1 MPEVATEDTAVMSG
15 TSTGTTGTIAGTIAG
30 TIVARNYIP
39 AARVLAESYRR
50 HHPGAEFAVLVIDAE
65 VDELAAFTEQVP
77 GVRFLGPDDIDL
89 DPSEF
94 GRMALAYSVT
104 EFSTAVKPWLLRTL
118 LADHPVAIYLDPDI
132 EVFAPF
138 AGEVGALALAHS
150 IVLTPH
156 VLEPMPRDGLRP
168 SEADIMASGV
178 FNLGFIGVSREAA
191 PFLAFWAERLR
202 QDAIS
207 SITEQLFTDQRW
219 VDNVPALFDHTVITD
234 PGYNVAYW
242 NVYQRPLSNADGVVR
257 AAGEPVRFVHFSGYR
272 PEKPWL
278 ISTHYADRPRV
289 LLSEYPVLAELAAGY
304 RAKLL
309 DSGYRQALDDI
320 PYRWNE
326 LPDGTPVPMALRRAY
341 RQAWIDSEHKDVPA
355 PPNPFRG
362 DSAADLLRWATAPA
376 TPEQERAGLSR
387 WAVALWQSR
396 TDLQLVYPDPLH
408 SDAEGYRH
416 WCLTSGLNER
426 ELPPTAVVAKPK
438 SAPVP
443 VVAALGANVLGYLT
457 AELGVGEMGRL
468 VHEAVVASGVP
479 VATAVEEFTVSNRT
493 AHPLPEDVSAGD
505 PKYGV
510 SVLVVNADMTAATLR
525 LHPDLGRD
533 RYVIGV
539 WSWELDT
546 FPPAMHPA
554 FGQVDEVWTI
564 SDFCASAIAEHSP
577 VPVHRIPVPVRDPL
591 GGTAPRRRAPAPGE
605 PTRFLFVFDYNSIFE
620 RKNPLAVIEAFT
632 TAFPDRADVRLTIK
646 TINGDKHPGDGERL
660 RMAVA
665 GDDRIE
671 LVERY
676 LSGDE
681 VTALFAG
688 AHAYVSLHR
697 SEGFGLTVAEAMAH
711 GLPVVATDYSG
722 TSEFLTAE
730 TGWPI
735 PYRLV
740 PVGPGNEP
748 YPRDARW
755 AEPDVAAA
763 AAALREIADDPE
775 RALRRGAAA
784 RQHVLAT
791 RSRTTAADWMRTR
804 ITAAHQEWLSRRT
817 AHQSPGPLEPIERS
831 REALKWRADP
841 SAPSRVP
848 MAAGLRRAVLRL
860 IDHYDHHQRTV
871 LTELLDGVSESV
883 RQLAAGQQELAARL
897 DRAERDR
904 DAAQE
909 AADDAREAHV
919 ALARTVASL
928 PAEVD
933 GRITSQ
939 AEEFGTRLSEF
950 EHRTMSLFHERS
962 EWMAAVETTTA
973 DLVAEVPLLR
983 TGLVHHHDLVNPAPG
998 QHSQTVLTD
1007 VGPLRLP
1014 AEDTVVL
1021 PWLRRYG
1028 TWERDE
1034 SLLVDL
1040 LLPRGGVFVDIGAH
1054 VGYFTVRALRRVGAA
1069 GTVVAL
1075 EPWQRVRELLELN
1088 VAANVPADVAAALT
1102 VVPAAAWDTD
1112 GPLRLALADDGNSGD
1127 NRVDPAGAVEIRGVR
1142 VDGLPALAGR
1152 RVDVVKCDA
1161 QGRDH
1166 LALAGLRGLIAARRP
1181 HVLVEFWPSAITDA
1195 GGDPAEVL
1203 DGYRTLGYRPVQV
1216 TGELVD
1222 RLTAAG
1228 GAAAAR
1234 TFDPGPEMTDRE
1246 LVEAAI
1252 ATEEGFLTLWLRPA

>member
-1 MPEVATEDTAVMSG
+1 MADPAPAVGAGANTDTAG
-15 TSTGTTGTIAGTIAG
+15 TVAC

-39 AARVLAESYRR
+39 AARVLADSYRA

-65 VDELAAFTEQVP
+65 VDELAEFARQVP
-77 GVRFLGPDDIDL
+77 GVRFLGPEDIDL

-94 GRMALAYSVT
+94 GRMALTYTVT
-104 EFSTAVKPWLLRTL
+104 ELSTAVKPWLLRTL
-118 LADHPVAIYLDPDI
+118 LADYPVVMYLDPDI

-138 AGEVGALALAHS
+138 AGEVSVLARAHS

-168 SEADIMASGV
+168 TEADIMASGV
-178 FNLGFIGVSREAA
+178 FNLGFIGVSQEAG

-207 SITEQLFTDQRW
+207 SVTEQLFTDQRW
-219 VDNVPALFDHTVITD
+219 VDNVPAMFDHTVIQD
-234 PGYNVAYW
+234 PGYDVAYW
-242 NVYQRPLSNADGVVR
+242 NVYQRPLAVVDGVVT
-257 AAGEPVRFVHFSGYR
+257 AAGKPLRFLHFSGYR

-278 ISTHYADRPRV
+278 VSTHYADNPRV
-289 LLSEYPVLAELAAGY
+289 LLSEYPLLAELTESY

-309 DSGYRQALDDI
+309 AAGYQQALEDI
-320 PYRWNE
+320 PYRWNK
-326 LPDGTPVPMALRRAY
+326 LPDGTPVPVALRRAY
-341 RQAWIDSEHKDVPA
+341 RRAWIESERKDGPP

-362 DSAADLLRWATAPA
+362 DSAEDLIRWATAPA
-376 TPEQERAGLSR
+376 NPEQERAGLSR
-387 WAVALWQSR
+387 WAVALWEAR
-396 TDLQLVYPDPLH
+396 ADLQQVYPDPLH
-408 SDAEGYRH
+408 ADAEGYRH

-426 ELPPTAVVAKPK
+426 ELPPTAVVAK
-438 SAPVP
+438 ARTLPVP
-443 VVAALGANVLGYLT
+443 VVEDLGANVLGYLT

-479 VATAVEEFTVSNRT
+479 VATAVEEYTVANRT
-493 AHPLPEDVSAGD
+493 EHPLPGNVSAGD

-525 LHPDLGRD
+525 LHPDLGKD

-591 GGTAPRRRAPAPGE
+591 KGAAPDRLPPGPGE
-605 PTRFLFVFDYNSIFE
+605 VTRFLFVFDYNSIFE
-620 RKNPLAVIEAFT
+620 RKNPLAAIKAFT
-632 TAFPDRADVRLTIK
+632 TAFPDRTDVRLTIK
-646 TINGDKHPGDGERL
+646 TINGEKHPGDSERL
-660 RMAVA
+660 RMAA
-665 GDDRIE
+665 ADDDRIE

-681 VTALFAG
+681 VAALFAE

-711 GLPVVATDYSG
+711 GLPVVATDYGG

-730 TGWPI
+730 VGWPV
-735 PYRLV
+735 PCRLV

-748 YPRDARW
+748 YPRDAQW
-755 AEPDVAAA
+755 AEPDIAAA
-763 AAALREIADDPE
+763 AAALREIADDPA

-784 RQHVLAT
+784 REHVLTT
-791 RSRTTAADWMRTR
+791 RSMATAADWMRTR
-804 ITAAHQEWLSRRT
+804 ITASHEEWLRRRNGH
-817 AHQSPGPLEPIERS
+817 APHGSVLEPIDRS

-871 LTELLDGVSESV
+871 LTELVDGVSASI
-883 RQLAAGQQELAARL
+883 RQLADGQRDLAARL
-897 DRAERDR
+897 DRL
-904 DAAQE
+904 
-909 AADDAREAHV
+909 AHEQVV
-919 ALARTVASL
+919 ANQAHTDLARTVDAI
-928 PAEVD
+928 PAELNRKVD
-933 GRITSQ
+933 EHAKDLGS
-939 AEEFGTRLSEF
+939 RLAEF
-950 EHRTMSLFHERS
+950 EDSTTRLFHERA
-962 EWMAAVETTTA
+962 EWMAAVEVTTA

-998 QHSQTVLTD
+998 QNSETVLTD

-1034 SLLVDL
+1034 SRLVDL

-1054 VGYFTVRALRRVGAA
+1054 VGYFTVRALRQVGAS
-1069 GTVVAL
+1069 GTVVAI
-1075 EPWQRVRELLELN
+1075 EPWQRVRDLLELN
-1088 VAANVPADVAAALT
+1088 VAANVPAETAAALT
-1102 VVPAAAWDTD
+1102 VVAAAAWDVD

-1127 NRVDPAGAVEIRGVR
+1127 NRVDAAGGVEISGVR
-1142 VDGLPALAGR
+1142 IDGLPVLAGR

-1166 LALAGLRGLIAARRP
+1166 VALAGMAGLFAARRP
-1181 HVLVEFWPSAITDA
+1181 HVLVEFWPSAISEA

-1203 DGYRTLGYRPVQV
+1203 SGYREFGYWPVPV

-1228 GAAAAR
+1228 GAAVAS
-1234 TFDPGPEMTDRE
+1234 TIDLGPDATDQQ
-1246 LVEAAI
+1246 LVESAI
-1252 ATEEGFLTLWLRPA
+1252 ATEEGFVTLWLRPA

>member
-1 MPEVATEDTAVMSG
+1 MPDPAPETVGTVAC
-15 TSTGTTGTIAGTIAG
+15 

-39 AARVLAESYRR
+39 AARVLADSYRA

-65 VDELAAFTEQVP
+65 ADELAEFARQVP
-77 GVRFLGPDDIDL
+77 GVRFLGPEDIDL

-94 GRMALAYSVT
+94 GRMALTYTVT
-104 EFSTAVKPWLLRTL
+104 EFSTAVKPWLLRSL
-118 LADHPVAIYLDPDI
+118 LADHPVVMYLDPDI

-138 AGEVGALALAHS
+138 AGEVSALAAAHS

-178 FNLGFIGVSREAA
+178 FNLGFIGMSREAR

-207 SITEQLFTDQRW
+207 SVTEQLFTDQRW
-219 VDNVPALFDHTVITD
+219 VDNVPAMFDHTVIQD
-234 PGYNVAYW
+234 PGYDVAYW
-242 NVYQRPLSNADGVVR
+242 NVYQRPLAVVDGSVT
-257 AAGEPVRFVHFSGYR
+257 AGGEPLRFLHFSGYR

-278 ISTHYADRPRV
+278 VSTHYADNPRV
-289 LLSEYPVLAELAAGY
+289 LLSEYPLLAELTESYRTKLLEAGY
-304 RAKLL
+304 Q
-309 DSGYRQALDDI
+309 QALDDI
-320 PYRWNE
+320 PYRWNK
-326 LPDGTPVPMALRRAY
+326 LPDGTPVPVALRRAY
-341 RQAWIDSEHKDVPA
+341 RQAWIESERKDIPP

-362 DSAADLLRWATAPA
+362 DSAEDLIRWATAPA
-376 TPEQERAGLSR
+376 SPEQERAGLSR
-387 WAVALWQSR
+387 WAVALWEAR
-396 TDLQLVYPDPLH
+396 ADLRQVYPDPLH
-408 SDAEGYRH
+408 ADAEGYRH
-416 WCLTSGLNER
+416 WCLTSGINER
-426 ELPPTAVVAKPK
+426 ELPPTAVVAK
-438 SAPVP
+438 ARTLPVP
-443 VVAALGANVLGYLT
+443 VVEDVGANVLGYLT

-468 VHEAVVASGVP
+468 VHEAVVAAGVP
-479 VATAVEEFTVSNRT
+479 VATAVEEFTVVNRT
-493 AHPLPEDVSAGD
+493 EHPLPGNVTAGD

-525 LHPDLGRD
+525 MHPDLGSD

-577 VPVHRIPVPVRDPL
+577 VPVHRIPVPVLDPL
-591 GGTAPRRRAPAPGE
+591 KGVTPDRVPPGPGE
-605 PTRFLFVFDYNSIFE
+605 VTRFLFVFDYNSVFE
-620 RKNPLAVIEAFT
+620 RKNPLAAIKAFT

-660 RMAVA
+660 RMAA
-665 GDDRIE
+665 ADDDRIE

-681 VTALFAG
+681 VAALFAD

-711 GLPVVATDYSG
+711 GLPVVATDYGG

-730 TGWPI
+730 VGWPV
-735 PYRLV
+735 PCRLA

-755 AEPDVAAA
+755 AEPDIAAA
-763 AAALREIADDPE
+763 AAALREIADEPA

-784 RQHVLAT
+784 REHVLTT
-791 RSRTTAADWMRTR
+791 RSLANAADWMRTR
-804 ITAAHQEWLSRRT
+804 ITASHQEWLRRRHGH
-817 AHQSPGPLEPIERS
+817 APHGALEPIERS

-871 LTELLDGVSESV
+871 LTELVDGVSASI
-883 RQLAAGQQELAARL
+883 RQLADGQRDLAARL
-897 DRAERDR
+897 DRL
-904 DAAQE
+904 
-909 AADDAREAHV
+909 AHEQ
-919 ALARTVASL
+919 AGASQALNQAHTDLARV
-928 PAEVD
+928 VD
-933 GRITSQ
+933 GIPGELNQ
-939 AEEFGTRLSEF
+939 KVGEHAEELGTRLAQF
-950 EHRTMSLFHERS
+950 EHTTMSLFHERAD
-962 EWMAAVETTTA
+962 WMAAVEATTA
-973 DLVAEVPLLR
+973 DLVAEAPLLR
-983 TGLVHHHDLVNPAPG
+983 TGLVRHHDLVNPAPG
-998 QHSQTVLTD
+998 QNSQTVLTD

-1054 VGYFTVRALRRVGAA
+1054 VGYFTVRALRHVGAA
-1069 GTVVAL
+1069 GTVVAI
-1075 EPWQRVRELLELN
+1075 EPWQRVRDLLELN
-1088 VAANVPADVAAALT
+1088 VAANVPAEVAAALT
-1102 VVPAAAWDTD
+1102 VVPAAAWDGD

-1127 NRVDPAGAVEIRGVR
+1127 NRVDAAGAVEITGVR
-1142 VDGLPALAGR
+1142 IDGLSVLADR
-1152 RVDVVKCDA
+1152 RIDVVKCDA

-1166 LALAGLRGLIAARRP
+1166 VALAGMTGLFGARKP
-1181 HVLVEFWPSAITDA
+1181 HVLVEFWPAAITEA

-1203 DGYRTLGYRPVQV
+1203 DGYRGLGYRPTPVDA
-1216 TGELVD
+1216 ELID

-1228 GAAAAR
+1228 GAAAAS
-1234 TFDPGPEMTDRE
+1234 TIDLGHDATDQQ
-1246 LVEAAI
+1246 LVESAI
-1252 ATEEGFLTLWLRPA
+1252 ATEEGFLTLWLRSA

>member
-1 MPEVATEDTAVMSG
+1 MGDAATEAG
-15 TSTGTTGTIAGTIAG
+15 AGTGADTGGTVAG
-30 TIVARNYIP
+30 TIVARNYVP
-39 AARVLAESYRR
+39 AARVLADSYRR
-50 HHPGAEFAVLVIDAE
+50 HHPGAEFAVLVIDADD
-65 VDELAAFTEQVP
+65 DELAALTEQAP
-77 GVRFLGPDDIDL
+77 GIRFLGPNDIDL

-138 AGEVGALALAHS
+138 AGEVGALAREHS

-178 FNLGFIGVSREAA
+178 FNLGFIGVSREGA

-207 SITEQLFTDQRW
+207 SVTEQLFTDQRW
-219 VDNVPALFDHTVITD
+219 VDNVPALFRHTVIND

-242 NVYQRPLSNADGVVR
+242 NVYQRPLAKTDGVVT
-257 AAGEPVRFVHFSGYR
+257 AAGKPLRFVHFSGYR

-278 ISTHYADRPRV
+278 TSTHYADNPRV
-289 LLSEYPVLAELAAGY
+289 LLSEYPLFAELTTGYRQKLFDAGY
-304 RAKLL
+304 K
-309 DSGYRQALDDI
+309 QALDDI
-320 PYRWNE
+320 PYRWNR
-326 LPDGTPVPMALRRAY
+326 LPDGTAVPMALRRAY
-341 RQAWIDSEHKDVPA
+341 RQAWVDSERKAVPA

-362 DSAADLLRWATAPA
+362 DTAADLLRWATAPA
-376 TPEQERAGLSR
+376 TPEQEQAGLSR
-387 WAVALWQSR
+387 WAYALWQSR
-396 TDLQLVYPDPLH
+396 VDLQQVYPDPLH
-408 SDAEGYRH
+408 ADAEGYRH

-438 SAPVP
+438 TEPVA
-443 VVAALGANVLGYLT
+443 VVETLGANVLGYLT

-468 VHEAVVASGVP
+468 VHEAVVSSGVP
-479 VATAVEEFTVSNRT
+479 VATAVEEFTVANRT
-493 AHPLPEDVSAGD
+493 EHPLPADASVGD

-525 LHPDLGRD
+525 LHPDLGRE

-554 FGQVDEVWTI
+554 FGQVVEIWTI
-564 SDFCASAIAEHSP
+564 SEFCREAIAESSP
-577 VPVHRIPVPVRDPL
+577 VPVPRIPVPVRDPL
-591 GGTAPRRRAPAPGE
+591 NGVPPKRTAPAPGE
-605 PTRFLFVFDYNSIFE
+605 PTTFLFVFDYNSIFD
-620 RKNPLAVIEAFT
+620 RKNPLAAIEAFKQ
-632 TAFPDRADVRLTIK
+632 AFGDRTDVRLVIK

-660 RMAVA
+660 RMAAA

-676 LSGDE
+676 LSGQE
-681 VTALFAG
+681 VAALFAG

-730 TGWPI
+730 AGWPI
-735 PYRLV
+735 PYTLV
-740 PVGPGNEP
+740 KVGPGNEP
-748 YPRDARW
+748 YPRDAQW
-755 AEPDVAAA
+755 AEPNVAAA

-775 RALRRGAAA
+775 LALRRGAAA
-784 RQHVLAT
+784 REHVLRT
-791 RSRTTAADWMRTR
+791 RTRQAAAQWARTR
-804 ITAAHQEWLSRRT
+804 ITEAHAEWLRRR
-817 AHQSPGPLEPIERS
+817 AGHVPPGPLEPIERS

-841 SAPSRVP
+841 AAASRMP
-848 MAAGLRRAVLRL
+848 MAAALRKAILRML
-860 IDHYDHHQRTV
+860 DHYDAHQRTV
-871 LTELLDGVSESV
+871 LAELMNGVSASV
-883 RQLAAGQQELAARL
+883 GQLAAGQQELLARL
-897 DRAERDR
+897 ERLERAQAETT
-904 DAAQE
+904 DAHT
-909 AADDAREAHV
+909 D
-919 ALARTVASL
+919 LARQVEAL
-928 PAEVD
+928 PDEVD
-933 GRITSQ
+933 RRIGVQ
-939 AEEFGTRLSEF
+939 ANDLGTRIAEF
-950 EHRTMSLFHERS
+950 EHRTTSMFHERA
-962 EWMAAVETTTA
+962 EWMAAIEATTA
-973 DLVAEVPLLR
+973 GLTAEVPRLR
-983 TGLVHHHDLVNPAPG
+983 TGLLRHHDLVNPAP
-998 QHSQTVLTD
+998 SANSRTVVTD

-1021 PWLRRYG
+1021 PWMDHYG

-1034 SLLVDL
+1034 SRLVDV

-1054 VGYFTVRALRRVGAA
+1054 VGYFTVRALRVVGAA
-1069 GTVVAL
+1069 GTVVAV

-1127 NRVDPAGAVEIRGVR
+1127 NRVAPDGGVEITGVR
-1142 VDGLPALAGR
+1142 LDGVPALAGR

-1166 LALAGLRGLIAARRP
+1166 LALAGMRGLFETHRP
-1181 HVLVEFWPSAITDA
+1181 HVLVEFWPAATTDA

-1203 DGYRTLGYRPVQV
+1203 DGYRACGYRPVPV

-1222 RLTAAG
+1222 RLVAAG

-1234 TFDPGPEMTDRE
+1234 TFDAGAEPTNRD
-1246 LVEAAI
+1246 LVEGAI
-1252 ATEEGFLTLWLRPA
+1252 ATEEGFLTLWLRPT

>member
-1 MPEVATEDTAVMSG
+1 MTGPVADSDTAG
-15 TSTGTTGTIAGTIAG
+15 TVAG
-30 TIVARNYIP
+30 TIVARNYVP
-39 AARVLAESYRR
+39 AARVLADSYRR
-50 HHPGAEFAVLVIDAE
+50 HHPGAEFAVLVIDADD
-65 VDELAAFTEQVP
+65 DELAALAEQVP
-77 GVRFLGPDDIDL
+77 GIRFLGPNDIDL
-89 DPSEF
+89 DPDEF
-94 GRMALAYSVT
+94 GRMALAYTVT

-138 AGEVGALALAHS
+138 AGEVGALARAHS

-178 FNLGFIGVSREAA
+178 FNLGFIGVSREGA

-207 SITEQLFTDQRW
+207 SVTEQLFTDQRW
-219 VDNVPALFDHTVITD
+219 VDNVPALFRHTVITD

-242 NVYQRPLSNADGVVR
+242 NVYQRPLAKTDGVVT
-257 AAGEPVRFVHFSGYR
+257 AAGAPVRFVHFSGYR

-278 ISTHYADRPRV
+278 TSTHYADNPRV
-289 LLSEYPVLAELAAGY
+289 LLSAYPRFAELTSGY
-304 RAKLL
+304 RAKLV
-309 DSGYRQALDDI
+309 DAGYKQALDDI
-320 PYRWNE
+320 PYRWNK
-326 LPDGTPVPMALRRAY
+326 LPDGTAVPVALRRAY
-341 RQAWIDSEHKDVPA
+341 RQAWVDSERKAVPA

-362 DSAADLLRWATAPA
+362 DTAADLLRWATAPA

-387 WAVALWQSR
+387 WAYALWQSR
-396 TDLQLVYPDPLH
+396 VDLQLVYPDPLH
-408 SDAEGYRH
+408 ADADGYRH
-416 WCLTSGLNER
+416 WCLTSGVNER
-426 ELPPTAVVAKPK
+426 ELPPAAVVAKPK
-438 SAPVP
+438 TEPVP
-443 VVAALGANVLGYLT
+443 VVEALGANVLGYLT
-457 AELGVGEMGRL
+457 AELGVGELGRL
-468 VHEAVVASGVP
+468 VHEAVVGSGVP
-479 VATAVEEFTVSNRT
+479 VATAVEEFTVANRT
-493 AHPLPEDVSAGD
+493 EHPLPANASVGD

-525 LHPDLGRD
+525 LHPDLGRG

-554 FGQVDEVWTI
+554 FGQVDEIWTI
-564 SDFCASAIAEHSP
+564 SEFCRQAIAEQSP

-591 GGTAPRRRAPAPGE
+591 RGVVRERTAPAPGE
-605 PTRFLFVFDYNSIFE
+605 PTTFLFVFDYNSVFD
-620 RKNPLAVIEAFT
+620 RKNPLAAIEAFRQ
-632 TAFPDRADVRLTIK
+632 AFGDRTDVRLVVK
-646 TINGDKHPGDGERL
+646 TINGEKHPGDGERL
-660 RMAVA
+660 RMAAA

-676 LSGDE
+676 LSGE
-681 VTALFAG
+681 EIAALFAG

-722 TSEFLTAE
+722 TSEFLTAD
-730 TGWPI
+730 TGWPV

-755 AEPDVAAA
+755 AEPDIAAA

-775 RALRRGAAA
+775 RAIRRGAKA
-784 RQHVLAT
+784 REHVLAT
-791 RSRTTAADWMRTR
+791 RAQATAAQWARAR
-804 ITAAHQEWLSRRT
+804 ITAAHAEWQRRR
-817 AHQSPGPLEPIERS
+817 AGHVPPGPLAPIQRS

-841 SAPSRVP
+841 AAASRMP
-848 MAAGLRRAVLRL
+848 MAAALRKAILRML
-860 IDHYDHHQRTV
+860 DHYDQHQRTV
-871 LTELLDGVSESV
+871 LAELLDGMSASV
-883 RQLAAGQQELAARL
+883 GQLATGQQELLARL
-897 DRAERDR
+897 ERLERDQAAAT
-904 DAAQE
+904 DAHT
-909 AADDAREAHV
+909 D
-919 ALARTVASL
+919 LARTVA
-928 PAEVD
+928 AHGEVHRRVD
-933 GRITSQ
+933 DLGDRM
-939 AEEFGTRLSEF
+939 AGF
-950 EHRTMSLFHERS
+950 EHRTVSMFHERA
-962 EWMAAVETTTA
+962 EWMAAIEAATTHLT
-973 DLVAEVPLLR
+973 AEVPLLR
-983 TGLVHHHDLVNPAPG
+983 TGLLHHHDLVNPAPAG
-998 QHSQTVLTD
+998 SQAVITD

-1021 PWLRRYG
+1021 PWLRHYG
-1028 TWERDE
+1028 TWEHDE
-1034 SLLVDL
+1034 ARLVDV

-1069 GTVVAL
+1069 GTVVAV

-1102 VVPAAAWDTD
+1102 VVPAAAWDAD
-1112 GPLRLALADDGNSGD
+1112 GPLRLALAADGNSGD
-1127 NRVDPAGAVEIRGVR
+1127 NRVDPAGGVEIDGVR
-1142 VDGLPALAGR
+1142 LDGLPALAGC

-1166 LALAGLRGLIAARRP
+1166 RALAGMRGLFEVHRP
-1181 HVLVEFWPSAITDA
+1181 HVLVEFWPTATTDA

-1203 DGYRTLGYRPVQV
+1203 DVYRACGYRPVPV

-1222 RLTAAG
+1222 RLVAAG
-1228 GAAAAR
+1228 GVAAAR
-1234 TFDPGPEMTDRE
+1234 TFDAGPEPSDRE
-1246 LVEAAI
+1246 LVESAI